1 MSQPR
6 LVRIDWEDASSDQIW
21 RSVNKLFRAERLQV
35 QSVGFVIRSDK
46 KEMVL
51 AQSLS
56 EVDNMAGTIAIPRGC
71 IRKVRLLRSK
81 K

>member
-1 MSQPR
+1 MSQPK
-6 LVRIDWEDASSDQIW
+6 LVRVDWDDACSNEPW
-21 RSVNKLFRAERLQV
+21 RKAECLYRAECLQI
-35 QSVGFVIRSDK
+35 QSVGFVLRSDK
-46 KEMVL
+46 KEMVI

-56 EVDNMAGTIAIPRGC
+56 ETANVANTIAIPRGC

>member
-6 LVRIDWEDASSDQIW
+6 LVRVDWDDACSNDRWRAQDALLRTERVQI
-21 RSVNKLFRAERLQV
+21 RT
-35 QSVGFVIRSDK
+35 VGYVIRSNR

-56 EVDNMAGTIAIPRGC
+56 EAGNISSTIAIPRSC

>member
-6 LVRIDWEDASSDQIW
+6 LVRVDWEDASSEQVW
-21 RSVNKLFRAERLQV
+21 RSNKLFRVERLQV

-56 EVDNMAGTIAIPRGC
+56 EVDNMAGTIAIPKGC

>member
-6 LVRIDWEDASSDQIW
+6 LVRVDWDDACSNDGW
-21 RSVNKLFRAERLQV
+21 RPTDTLDKAERLKI
-35 QSVGFVIRSDK
+35 QSVGFVIRSNK

-56 EVDNMAGTIAIPRGC
+56 EIDNVSCTMAIPKGC
-71 IRKVRLLRSK
+71 IRKVRILRSNK
-81 K
+81 